1 MTDTVTDGPVLVP
14 IANPET
20 ADRLLDSAIDIARAR
35 SERIV
40 VLHVVEVPPQLPLS
54 EGEGLLDEE
63 GAEKRIL
70 ENAVEQVT
78 EAGVPV
84 DSRIRYA
91 RDVATGIVSAVD
103 DHDAGTLLAGWRG
116 RPRRRDIVLG
126 SFLDRILGSA
136 PCDVIVKRI
145 RGPSG
150 EIDSVLVP
158 VSEGPHAELAVDT
171 AGAIAAERDASVRL
185 LYVLDP
191 DASSS
196 AESEAETLLEG
207 CSSRLE
213 GTPIDVEATVLRSDH
228 VAGAITDETAHH
240 DLTVLGATRD
250 PFLRRKL
257 VGSVAEGVGR
267 AASSSVMLA
276 RKAERRE

>member
-1 MTDTVTDGPVLVP
+1 MTDTQTDGTLLVP
-14 IANPET
+14 LANPGT

-35 SERIV
+35 SMRIV

-54 EGEGLLDEE
+54 DGDSLLDDD
-63 GAEKRIL
+63 GAEEQLL
-70 ENAVEQVT
+70 EDAVDQISDASV
-78 EAGVPV
+78 AV

-91 RDVATGIVSAVD
+91 RDVATGIVGAVD

-126 SFLDRILGSA
+126 SFLDRILGEA

-145 RGPSG
+145 KRETR

-171 AGAIAAERDASVRL
+171 AGRIASERNASVRL
-185 LYVLDP
+185 LYVIDP
-191 DASSS
+191 DASDSVE
-196 AESEAETLLEG
+196 AEAETLLADR
-207 CSSRLE
+207 SSRLE
-213 GTPIDVEATVLRSDH
+213 GTAVDIESTVLRSDH
-228 VAGAITDETAHH
+228 VAGEITDETAHH
-240 DLTVLGATRD
+240 DLTVLGTTRD
-250 PFLRRKL
+250 PFLGRKL

-267 AASSSVMLA
+267 AASSSVMLT
-276 RKAERRE
+276 RKVENKS

>member
-1 MTDTVTDGPVLVP
+1 MTDTAANGPVLVP
-14 IANPET
+14 VANPET
-20 ADRLLDSAIDIARAR
+20 VDRLLDSAIDIAQAR

-40 VLHVVEVPPQLPLS
+40 VIHVVEVPPQLPLS
-54 EGEGLLDEE
+54 EGDSLLND
-63 GAEKRIL
+63 GAEEQLL
-70 ENAVEQVT
+70 EDAVEQAT

-103 DHDAGTLLAGWRG
+103 DHDAGTLLTGWRG

-126 SFLDRILGSA
+126 SFLDRILGDA

-145 RGPSG
+145 RRPSR

-171 AGAIAAERDASVRL
+171 AGEIAAERDASVRL

-196 AESEAETLLEG
+196 AKSEAEALLADS
-207 CSSRLE
+207 SSRLE
-213 GTPIDVEATVLRSDH
+213 GTAVDVDSTLLRSDH
-228 VAGAITDETAHH
+228 VAGAITDETARH

-250 PFLRRKL
+250 PFLGRKL

-276 RKAERRE
+276 RKAEHGK

>member
-1 MTDTVTDGPVLVP
+1 MTDTTADGTLLVP
-14 IANPET
+14 VANPES

-35 SERIV
+35 SMRIV

-54 EGEGLLDEE
+54 DGDSLLDDD
-63 GAEKRIL
+63 GAEEQLL
-70 ENAVEQVT
+70 EDAVEQAT
-78 EAGVPV
+78 DAGVTA

-91 RDVATGIVSAVD
+91 RDVATGIVGAVD

-126 SFLDRILGSA
+126 SFLDRILGEA

-145 RGPSG
+145 RRDPR
-150 EIDSVLVP
+150 EIDSILVP
-158 VSEGPHAELAVDT
+158 ISEGPHAELAVDT
-171 AGAIAAERDASVRL
+171 AGRIASERNASVRL
-185 LYVLDP
+185 LYVIDP
-191 DASSS
+191 DATDST
-196 AESEAETLLEG
+196 ETEAETLLADR
-207 CSSRLE
+207 SSRLE
-213 GTPIDVEATVLRSDH
+213 GTPVEVESTILRSDH

-240 DLTVLGATRD
+240 DLTVLGTTRD
-250 PFLRRKL
+250 PFLGRKL

-276 RKAERRE
+276 RKAENEA

>member
-1 MTDTVTDGPVLVP
+1 MTVTSPEGSVLVP

-20 ADRLLDSAIDIARAR
+20 AGRLLDSAIDIARAR

-54 EGEGLLDEE
+54 EGDSLLDDEGSEE
-63 GAEKRIL
+63 RLL
-70 ENAVEQVT
+70 ESAVEQAT

-91 RDVATGIVSAVD
+91 RDIATGIVSAVE
-103 DHDAGTLLAGWRG
+103 DHDAGTLLTGWRG

-126 SFLDRILGSA
+126 SFLDRILGDA
-136 PCDVIVKRI
+136 ACDVIVKRI
-145 RGPSG
+145 RRPST

-171 AGAIAAERDASVRL
+171 AGAIAVQRNASVRL
-185 LYVLDP
+185 LYVLSP
-191 DASSS
+191 DAPGA
-196 AESEAETLLEG
+196 AESEAETLIENS
-207 CSSRLE
+207 SSRLD
-213 GTPIDVEATVLRSDH
+213 GTAVDVESTVLRSDH
-228 VAGAITDETAHH
+228 VAGAVTDETPHH
-240 DLTVLGATRD
+240 DLTVLGTTRD
-250 PFLRRKL
+250 PFLGRKL

-276 RKAERRE
+276 RKAERGE